1 MRTKPCLAWPGPWE
15 ARERGMKESSSPQL
29 QRGSE
34 ARWLIGTRHVSESAP
49 LRATRL
55 VFGYAKL
62 FWQDASARGQQ
73 KYNPASSV
81 TVPSAPCVDA
91 KRARAVVGRGVT
103 GDSNIH
109 ALVCATFVSEIDLRC
124 RFQRNEIED
133 RHNYFAFNVE
143 RRCSIQLGTI
153 GDAIRARGQSGTTHG
168 IDAGDTHAGWIPTV
182 REWCA
187 LRGRL
192 GRVLEALRDRAG
204 HQTVRTSAAGAVLA
218 K

>member
-1 MRTKPCLAWPGPWE
+1 
-15 ARERGMKESSSPQL
+15 MKESSSPQL

-34 ARWLIGTRHVSESAP
+34 ARWLIGTRHVPESDP
-49 LRATRL
+49 CEQHVLYSVMRNCSGKTR
-55 VFGYAKL
+55 VPAVDKM
-62 FWQDASARGQQ
+62 
-73 KYNPASSV
+73 YNPASSV

-91 KRARAVVGRGVT
+91 KRARAVVGRAVT

-124 RFQRNEIED
+124 RFQRNENENED
-133 RHNYFAFNVE
+133 RHNYFAFSVE

-187 LRGRL
+187 RRGRL
-192 GRVLEALRDRAG
+192 GGVLEALRDRAG

-218 K
+218 E